1 MRRRRPCAA
10 PSAVACCCLSR
21 ARGSWR
27 SACTFSAAATVPARG
42 TRTTVAL
49 LTRAVLAPPRVLP
62 LLPRSSAPAAASA
75 RRSSPTARRT
85 PRAARGPSPPRSPTV
100 RERCMW
106 WPCRSAPRAI
116 TRVGAQGAR
125 ARPCRP
131 GGGVRREPGG
141 VRHTEDMSIMSIFL
155 DLCTRSV
162 LLCFLELR
170 PLTSRPCSPRSTHSR
185 DDAPALRDEA
195 PGALFTSAS
204 RSDAPQVS
212 GVPGWSRDH
221 PASSFGRSEAA

>member
-1 MRRRRPCAA
+1 MRCALRRSMVAAVCRAREVRGAPRVRSAQQPPSPRAERAQPSLCSRAPCLRPRASCHCCRAALRQRRRVLAAALRQLDGRRVRRVAPRRLAA
-10 PSAVACCCLSR
+10 PRCGSVACGGRAGAHR
-21 ARGSWR
+21 ARS
-27 SACTFSAAATVPARG
+27 PA
-42 TRTTVAL
+42 L
-49 LTRAVLAPPRVLP
+49 E
-62 LLPRSSAPAAASA
+62 
-75 RRSSPTARRT
+75 RR
-85 PRAARGPSPPRSPTV
+85 V
-100 RERCMW
+100 RERDHAG
-106 WPCRSAPRAI
+106 R
-116 TRVGAQGAR
+116 
-125 ARPCRP
+125 